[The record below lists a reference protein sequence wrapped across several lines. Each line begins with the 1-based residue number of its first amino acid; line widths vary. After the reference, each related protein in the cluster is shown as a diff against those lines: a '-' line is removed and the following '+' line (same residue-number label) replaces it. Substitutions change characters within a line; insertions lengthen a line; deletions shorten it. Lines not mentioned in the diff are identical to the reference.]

1 MTMLGVSTS
10 PRSTWIWA
18 PDEETAERVREV
30 LTAAGRDWL
39 AAQLGGLPSSAVTDI
54 DVGVVALESLEALV
68 AAGMSFRW
76 ADQQA
81 PENRSPDLYG
91 IPVGQ

>member
-1 MTMLGVSTS
+1 MTELGVSTS
-10 PRSTWIWA
+10 PRRTWVWA
-18 PDEETAERVREV
+18 PDEESAERVREV
-30 LTAAGRDWL
+30 LTAAGTDWRQ
-39 AAQLGGLPSSAVTDI
+39 AQLGGIASSAVTDI

-91 IPVGQ
+91 IPIAR